1 MKAILLAAG
10 LGTRLRP
17 ITIITPKCLVD
28 INGKPLLEY
37 WLDNLFSAGIEKI
50 FINTHYLSDKVHDYL
65 NSYKLRFKI
74 IISHEASLLG
84 TGGTLVS
91 AIDFIGND
99 ESFFVIHADNYSK
112 FNIQDMMDIHAKRD
126 DGIEIT
132 MMCFKTDRP
141 ESCGILKIEN
151 NRVIDFYE
159 KIRNPPGNIAN
170 GAVYIF
176 SRKIIKYIYK
186 NKEQIHDISNDLIP
200 KFLGKI
206 QVFENN
212 TYHRD
217 IGDLNSLRLARNGL

>member
-1 MKAILLAAG
+1 
-10 LGTRLRP
+10 
-17 ITIITPKCLVD
+17 
-28 INGKPLLEY
+28 
-37 WLDNLFSAGIEKI
+37 
-50 FINTHYLSDKVHDYL
+50 
-65 NSYKLRFKI
+65 
-74 IISHEASLLG
+74 
-84 TGGTLVS
+84 
-91 AIDFIGND
+91 
-99 ESFFVIHADNYSK
+99 
-112 FNIQDMMDIHAKRD
+112 
-126 DGIEIT
+126 

-159 KIRNPPGNIAN
+159 KISNPPGNMAN

-186 NKEQIHDISNDLIP
+186 NKEQVHDISYDLIP

-212 TYHRD
+212 IYHRD